1 MVHKLPHAELVDRF
15 AYLRDLCAGRR
26 VIHVGFVDMGCA
38 QLNTTSGVW
47 LHEHLARTARELV
60 GIDLDT
66 TGVAAAQAAGYEA
79 YAIDACDTTAVGD
92 AGIAP
97 ADVVVAGEVI
107 EHLDDPGSFLQGMH
121 HLVAPGGVL
130 VVTTPNASGLVNS
143 LALLGNFEVNHPD
156 HVMMF
161 TCRTLDAMLTRH
173 GWEPFEHRVFLQEV
187 KSAGATTRDKLL
199 SGGARAVLAVEK
211 VLARVGRPFAA
222 DGMIVVARRPPG
234 AN

>member
-1 MVHKLPHAELVDRF
+1 MRLVTWNVNSIRQRLPRLLAMLDRHAPDVVCLQETKVEDDAF
-15 AYLRDLCAGRR
+15 PMMDL
-26 VIHVGFVDMGCA
+26 
-38 QLNTTSGVW
+38 
-47 LHEHLARTARELV
+47 
-60 GIDLDT
+60 
-66 TGVAAAQAAGYEA
+66 QAAGYEA
-79 YAIDACDTTAVGD
+79 YAIDACDAAAVAA

-97 ADVVVAGEVI
+97 ADVVVAGEVM
-107 EHLDDPGSFLQGMH
+107 EHLDDPGSFLDGMH

-156 HVMMF
+156 HVVMF
-161 TCRTLDAMLTRH
+161 TCRTLDSMLERH

-211 VLARVGRPFAA
+211 VLAKVGRPYAA
-222 DGMIVVARRPPG
+222 DGMITVARHPSGGGPTTT
-234 AN
+234 